1 MFRWGT
7 NTGTSGYVN
16 FSDTTSDPSTSS
28 ASSNAKGISWG
39 QRTDNNPYYMIY
51 PHYYNN
57 SRSSHT
63 RLRLSWHTG
72 VEIGGSSTYGGTRFF
87 NDAPFNG
94 SQIMSVGD
102 GDNHVRV
109 LNNLYM
115 GGSNSNIAWHAGND
129 GSGSGLD
136 ADAVDGVQA
145 GNFRIIN
152 TEYSGSVSVQD
163 GILLQN
169 MEVDELKQ
177 SFTYTTKIQTVI
189 IM

>member
-1 MFRWGT
+1 MNNYSITNLNDLSFNDPGPNEGIRWLSGNDWRIYESPNDLTTNSGGNLRFVTGTTRRATLNTGGALYLADAIQTDRFENSSGSFMFRWGT

-72 VEIGGSSTYGGTRFF
+72 VE
-87 NDAPFNG
+87 
-94 SQIMSVGD
+94 
-102 GDNHVRV
+102 
-109 LNNLYM
+109 
-115 GGSNSNIAWHAGND
+115 
-129 GSGSGLD
+129 
-136 ADAVDGVQA
+136 
-145 GNFRIIN
+145 
-152 TEYSGSVSVQD
+152 
-163 GILLQN
+163 
-169 MEVDELKQ
+169 
-177 SFTYTTKIQTVI
+177 
-189 IM
+189 